1 MNIQAKAA
9 QAPRKLSLKDKY
21 ALMTRGLGWKT
32 MSRGHYVKAIAR
44 NTHKLADTER
54 VLTVDLDLNDREALV
69 HELKG
74 QDAVVS
80 AVRFQGL
87 NASHLVDTI
96 RESKVK
102 RYLVVGGAGSLNV
115 PNQNVRVMDTE
126 EFPEEYKLEAEAAA
140 SFLDSL
146 KQVDDLDWTFIS
158 PSAEFG
164 PGKRT
169 GEFRTGKD
177 ELLVGPE
184 GSKISTEDFAVALVD
199 ELEHNNHVQQRF
211 TVGY

>member
-1 MNIQAKAA
+1 MKI
-9 QAPRKLSLKDKY
+9 
-21 ALMTRGLGWKT
+21 ALIGATGMAGSRILEELV
-32 MSRGHYVKAIAR
+32 SRGHYVKAIAR

-54 VLTVDLDLNDREALV
+54 VLSVDLDLNDREALV
-69 HELKG
+69 NELKG
-74 QDAVVS
+74 QDVVVS

-87 NASHLVDTI
+87 SASNLIDAI

-102 RYLVVGGAGSLNV
+102 RYLVVGGAGSLNL
-115 PNQNVRVMDTE
+115 PNQNIRVMESED
-126 EFPEEYKLEAEAAA
+126 FPQEYKAEAEAAA
-140 SFLDSL
+140 NFLDSL
-146 KQVDDLDWTFIS
+146 KQVDDVDWTFIS
-158 PSAEFG
+158 PAAEFG

-184 GSKISTEDFAVALVD
+184 GSKISTEDFAVALSD
-199 ELEHNNHVQQRF
+199 ELEHNSHVKQRF

>member
-1 MNIQAKAA
+1 MKI
-9 QAPRKLSLKDKY
+9 
-21 ALMTRGLGWKT
+21 ALIGATGMAGSRILEELV
-32 MSRGHYVKAIAR
+32 SRGHYVKAIAR

-54 VLTVDLDLNDREALV
+54 VLSVDLDLNDREALV
-69 HELKG
+69 NELKG
-74 QDAVVS
+74 QDVVVS

-87 NASHLVDTI
+87 SASNLIDAI

-102 RYLVVGGAGSLNV
+102 RYLVVGGAGSLNL
-115 PNQNVRVMDTE
+115 PNQNIRVMESED
-126 EFPEEYKLEAEAAA
+126 FPQEYKAEAEAAA
-140 SFLDSL
+140 NFLDSL
-146 KQVDDLDWTFIS
+146 KQVDDVDWTFIS
-158 PSAEFG
+158 PAAEFG

-184 GSKISTEDFAVALVD
+184 GSKISTEDFAVALSD
-199 ELEHNNHVQQRF
+199 ELEHNNHVKQRF

>member
-1 MNIQAKAA
+1 MKI
-9 QAPRKLSLKDKY
+9 
-21 ALMTRGLGWKT
+21 ALIGATGMAGSRILEELV
-32 MSRGHYVKAIAR
+32 SRGHYVKAIAR
-44 NTHKLADTER
+44 NTHKLSDTER
-54 VLTVDLDLNDREALV
+54 VLTVNLDLNDAEALV
-69 HELKG
+69 NELKG

-87 NASHLVDTI
+87 NANHLIEVI

-115 PNQNVRVMDTE
+115 PNQNIRVMDTE
-126 EFPEEYKLEAEAAA
+126 DFPAEYKLEAEAAA
-140 SFLDSL
+140 NFLDNL
-146 KQVDDLDWTFIS
+146 KHVDDLDWTFIS
-158 PSAEFG
+158 PSTEFS

-177 ELLVGPE
+177 ELLVGSE
-184 GSKISTEDFAVALVD
+184 GSKISTEDFAVALSD
-199 ELEHNNHVQQRF
+199 ELERNNHIKQRF

>member
-1 MNIQAKAA
+1 MKI
-9 QAPRKLSLKDKY
+9 
-21 ALMTRGLGWKT
+21 ALIGATGMAGSRILEELV
-32 MSRGHYVKAIAR
+32 SRGHYVKAIAR
-44 NTHKLADTER
+44 NTHKLSDTER
-54 VLTVDLDLNDREALV
+54 VLTVNLDLNDTEALV
-69 HELKG
+69 NELKG

-87 NASHLVDTI
+87 NANHLIEVI

-115 PNQNVRVMDTE
+115 PNQNIRVMDTE
-126 EFPEEYKLEAEAAA
+126 DFPAEYKLEAEAAA
-140 SFLDSL
+140 NFLDNL
-146 KQVDDLDWTFIS
+146 KHVDDLDWTFIS
-158 PSAEFG
+158 PSAEFR

-177 ELLVGPE
+177 ELLVGSE
-184 GSKISTEDFAVALVD
+184 GSKISTEDFAVALSD
-199 ELEHNNHVQQRF
+199 ELERNNHIKQRF